1 MKTSASVSQIQMKK
15 RTPAFTLIELLVVI
29 AIIAILAAMLLPA
42 LAKAKTKAQG
52 ILCMNNTHQLMVATT
67 LYTVDNSDMFPGNVH
82 GTGITPNHP
91 NRPWAQGWLTWDGRT
106 DNTNLSLLLNEQ
118 YSSLAK
124 YFGNQKNVYLC
135 PADNFLSNVQR
146 PYRWTG
152 RARSVSGNV
161 YCGGTQQQIEGGPF
175 DAAYSITPK
184 ASMVLK
190 PAMNWM
196 FLDEH
201 PDSINDVGFFA
212 PKLWQWIDLP
222 SNAHNGACGVAFA
235 DGHSEI
241 HKWIASVKPRKV
253 EYREFR
259 PEQIPVAP
267 NDKDLLWLRERTQR
281 KPNMP

>member
-1 MKTSASVSQIQMKK
+1 
-15 RTPAFTLIELLVVI
+15 
-29 AIIAILAAMLLPA
+29 
-42 LAKAKTKAQG
+42 
-52 ILCMNNTHQLMVATT
+52 MNNTHQLMVATT

-201 PDSINDVGFFA
+201 PDSINDGYFINKAYYPEWV
-212 PKLWQWIDLP
+212 DLP
-222 SNAHNGACGVAFA
+222 ASYHNGAGMFSFA
-235 DGHSEI
+235 DGHAEVHRWMERGTRQPPKPETLDLPMGVPQGEGRDFFWVI
-241 HKWIASVKPRKV
+241 KHMSVGR
-253 EYREFR
+253 
-259 PEQIPVAP
+259 
-267 NDKDLLWLRERTQR
+267 
-281 KPNMP
+281 